1 MDLKHIETFIC
12 VFEECNITRA
22 AMKLNIVQPAVS
34 TQIRQLEAELGVSLF
49 DRSTR
54 GLAPTPAG
62 RALYRLFEPVV
73 SAFRGARKQA
83 MQLSGN
89 VVEDIRIGLS
99 PYVSGVVL
107 SAALQEFRL
116 RFPSVKV
123 HIEEQYSPTLI
134 ERVSAGDLD
143 LAVTSLLAMPP
154 NVHSVQ
160 LFEED
165 LVLVEKGTPA
175 DARPSRVNFSELATR
190 GLILPKPNLGYRQV
204 LEDAAEKAGVKLAVK
219 LEITASEPLLEL
231 VAQGELATVIPKIT
245 AIRAA
250 KHLPLRIRQ
259 IVNPS
264 LKRKL
269 WYVHRKDRP
278 LSAALEE
285 FVRTARMVLNEAAGA
300 DSPPTSTS

>member
-107 SAALQEFRL
+107 SAALQEL
-116 RFPSVKV
+116 